1 MDTPMDE
8 TVRALIRFVVRG
20 FYGNPYV
27 LILDAILKHSVLSEE
42 DLSYLLGIQKKELRA
57 VCQTLI
63 DDRLLTVYT
72 QKEPGPQMRPITKTY
87 YFIHFTEAID
97 SIKWKVHSVVI
108 RIKDQLSTE
117 AGPQGYI
124 CPVCKTK
131 YSQMDAV
138 TLLNYEKN
146 EFLCTLCNE
155 SLIEDDSG
163 KIAKETQDKYERLMK
178 QLEPVISYLR
188 KIDEIPIAENNFET
202 SLGKVVPAQANTTA
216 SYSVSSIGKNSKMF
230 NKDSYLNNLSSRKA
244 GAKSQATLHVN
255 ITANDD
261 NLVRERQLLALEEK
275 RKQNAMPAWHEQS
288 TVGSSALGILNDEEE
303 VNAEDSGKMEEAMLN
318 VKTEGGQDSKAN
330 TPIPQS
336 STGFSAK
343 SGSAHSKSTIV
354 ESEDKEAQDALA
366 AYYAQLAAQ
375 EKEDADED
383 EEEDE
388 EDEDEEM
395 DFEDVDF
402 EDIDLDSGSQNTA
415 TSASASASASAVS
428 APAAAVNDAVIV
440 EEDFADSDEE

>member
-1 MDTPMDE
+1 MED
-8 TVRALIRFVVRG
+8 TVRRLISFVVRG

-27 LILDAILKHSVLSEE
+27 LIIDAVLKHSVLSEE

-57 VCQTLI
+57 VCQRLI
-63 DDRLLTVYT
+63 DDRLLTVHS
-72 QKEPGPQMRPITKTY
+72 QKEPGPQMRPVTKTY

-97 SIKWKVHSVVI
+97 SIKWKVHSVVQ

-131 YSQMDAV
+131 YSQMEAL
-138 TLLNYEKN
+138 TLINYEKN

-202 SLGKVVPAQANTTA
+202 SLSKVVPAQANTTA

-261 NLVRERQLLALEEK
+261 NLVRERQLLALEAK

-288 TVGSSALGILNDEEE
+288 TVGSSALGILHDEEE
-303 VNAEDSGKMEEAMLN
+303 PVDANQVNAEEDLLA
-318 VKTEGGQDSKAN
+318 VKTEDGEEKLKIKTEGEGSAN
-330 TPIPQS
+330 TNTTVKPSTAAKASAS
-336 STGFSAK
+336 SQA
-343 SGSAHSKSTIV
+343 STMV

-366 AYYAQLAAQ
+366 AYYEQLAQ
-375 EKEDADED
+375 REKDEADEED
-383 EEEDE
+383 EEEEDE

-402 EDIDLDSGSQNTA
+402 EDVNLTANTANGSQNN
-415 TSASASASASAVS
+415 
-428 APAAAVNDAVIV
+428 VNTDAVMV
-440 EEDFADSDEE
+440 EEDFGDSDEE